1 MDCHASSSVDFSSAA
16 LGKTHICRRNPQC
29 IVGAATYGGI
39 LVRSAAGAA
48 RATTLPAVSTPLGD
62 DKPAD
67 AEDHLR
73 RSPAEEIE
81 WIGAEVEAR
90 PKVMFWGTVAVA
102 AVLAIA
108 LIVFIIVVLTGN

>member
-1 MDCHASSSVDFSSAA
+1 
-16 LGKTHICRRNPQC
+16 LTRLRP
-29 IVGAATYGGI
+29 
-39 LVRSAAGAA
+39 
-48 RATTLPAVSTPLGD
+48 VSTPAGD
-62 DKPAD
+62 DKPTD
-67 AEDHLR
+67 AEEHVH

-102 AVLAIA
+102 AIVGIA

>member
-1 MDCHASSSVDFSSAA
+1 M
-16 LGKTHICRRNPQC
+16 
-29 IVGAATYGGI
+29 
-39 LVRSAAGAA
+39 
-48 RATTLPAVSTPLGD
+48 STPLGD

-67 AEDHLR
+67 AEAHLH

-102 AVLAIA
+102 VILAIA
-108 LIVFIIVVLTGN
+108 LIVFIAVVLTGN